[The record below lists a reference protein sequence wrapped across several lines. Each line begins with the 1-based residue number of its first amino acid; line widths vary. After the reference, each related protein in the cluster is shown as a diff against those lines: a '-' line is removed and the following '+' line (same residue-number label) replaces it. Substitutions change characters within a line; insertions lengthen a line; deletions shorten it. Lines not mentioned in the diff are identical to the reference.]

1 MISFIVHFFA
11 NTPFF
16 ACRMLNSQGTNDQ
29 TPRKGKK
36 FKKGKRKDRDNHRK
50 FY

>member
-1 MISFIVHFFA
+1 MVSGRSGTGLKSASSF
-11 NTPFF
+11 
-16 ACRMLNSQGTNDQ
+16 LNSQGTNDQ